1 MKFNIPSKQ
10 LLTRL
15 NAVSKVISNK
25 NAYAILDNFLFELD
39 GERLV
44 ITGSDMETRMTTILE
59 VPGAEG
65 NAKFAIDVK
74 RMLNLLKE
82 LPDTAMTFDVNEETM
97 EVNIT
102 YLNGKFNSM
111 AFDGNEY
118 PLKAQ
123 SGAES
128 FSFNLS
134 QQDVYQC
141 IQQTL
146 FAVGVDEMHPQFMGI
161 YWDIM
166 PEGIT
171 FVASDSHKLVRYRK
185 TNVQPNTERGFILP
199 AKPAAILSGILDK
212 NSKEPVVI
220 TVDDTSAT
228 FETSDYTLTCRFING
243 RYPKYNAVI
252 PENNPYTLTID
263 RLTLLTALRRVSVF
277 AAVGG
282 LIKLD
287 LHPDHI
293 VLTSQ
298 DLDHATSAEETVQC
312 EYDGEEAMVMGF
324 KNVDIIEVLNN
335 LDSETVLVKLLD
347 PARAGIFLPI
357 EQKEGED
364 LLILQMPMMI

>member
-25 NAYAILDNFLFELD
+25 NAYAILDNFLFELE

-44 ITGSDMETRMTTILE
+44 ITGSDMETRMTTAID

-65 NAKFAIDVK
+65 SAKFAIDVK

-82 LPDTAMTFDVNEETM
+82 LPDTAMTFDVNEETL

-123 SGAES
+123 SGQES
-128 FSFNLS
+128 FTFKLTEK
-134 QQDVYQC
+134 DIYDG
-141 IQQTL
+141 IQQTI

-161 YWDIM
+161 YWDIV
-166 PEGIT
+166 PDGIT

-185 TNVQPNTERGFILP
+185 TQVQPNTERGFILP
-199 AKPAAILSGILDK
+199 AKPASILCGIIDK
-212 NSKEPVVI
+212 NGKNEVSI
-220 TVDDTSAT
+220 NVDESSAT
-228 FETSDYTLTCRFING
+228 FETSEYTLSCRFING

-287 LHPDHI
+287 MHPDHI

-312 EYDGEEAMVMGF
+312 EYDGAENMIMGF

-335 LDSETVLVKLLD
+335 LDTEMVCIKLSD
-347 PARAGIFLPI
+347 PARAGIFLPSQQ
-357 EQKEGED
+357 EEGED